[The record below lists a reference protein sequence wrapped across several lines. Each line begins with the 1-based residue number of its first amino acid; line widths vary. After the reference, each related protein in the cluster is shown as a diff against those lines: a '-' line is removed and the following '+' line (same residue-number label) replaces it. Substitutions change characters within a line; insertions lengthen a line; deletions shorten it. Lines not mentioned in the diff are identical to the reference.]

1 MSKYEWVLL
10 LFFSMTV
17 CAFFLDS
24 SKNLKQEW
32 AIKWKKAKRKFENST
47 FIISIT
53 LIIILNIIVYG
64 GLITQHV
71 KAGEVVDAIQGIHSK
86 RFIASLEKANIAI
99 IIGICSYMEVL
110 IPPYWLILVM
120 SYYFYY

>member
-10 LFFSMTV
+10 LFFGLT
-17 CAFFLDS
+17 CGTFFIDS
-24 SKNLKQEW
+24 TRNLKEEW

-71 KAGEVVDAIQGIHSK
+71 KAGQVVDVIHGIHSK

-99 IIGICSYMEVL
+99 IIGLCSYMEVL